1 VAALDP
7 QLSSQDQDQD
17 AGMSEQPLQN
27 AEAAVEPQAGD
38 APGAVEGTVATPA
51 LDDRPARPSG
61 IPEKFW
67 NPEKGAIRTEALLKS
82 YLELERKLGA
92 AAWTPADEAAPAE
105 QAPLLSAPGVPDSPE
120 QYQIEPHHE
129 LIGPDPQI
137 NAKLHEAGFTE
148 RQAQLVYDLAAEH
161 LVPLLDQAVGQL
173 QAAREAERLATRFG
187 GEAAWRTTAQQIKT
201 WGQANLSPDV
211 FETLASS
218 YDGVLAIHQMM
229 QAREPA
235 VLNEANG
242 PRSNLDEA
250 DLTRMMRDPRYWRER
265 DPALVAQVTEGFQ
278 RLYPSQH

>member
-1 VAALDP
+1 
-7 QLSSQDQDQD
+7 
-17 AGMSEQPLQN
+17 MSEQRLQN
-27 AEAAVEPQAGD
+27 AESTIEPEASDG
-38 APGAVEGTVATPA
+38 PGSLEGAMATPEI
-51 LDDRPARPSG
+51 DERPARPTG
-61 IPEKFW
+61 VPEKFW
-67 NPEKGAIRTEALLKS
+67 NPETGAIRTEALLKS
-82 YLELERKLGA
+82 YLELERKLGSV
-92 AAWTPADEAAPAE
+92 PSMPPDEADPDDRMR
-105 QAPLLSAPGVPDSPE
+105 LLSALGVPDSPE
-120 QYQIEPHHE
+120 QYHIELHHE
-129 LIGPDPQI
+129 LIEPDPQI

-148 RQAQLVYDLAAEH
+148 RQAQLVYDLAADH

-173 QAAREAERLATRFG
+173 QAAREAERLATCFG
-187 GEAAWRTTAQQIKT
+187 GEPAWRSTAQQIKT

-242 PRSNLDEA
+242 PRSSLAEA